1 MKYIGALLLVAVVFT
16 IMVGGTYNQQEVVDI
31 SIQLVPT
38 ADARPALVETSLGEF
53 AGIVA
58 VHLSPENDLLR
69 VRYDKARLNPA
80 DISHLIN
87 TLGYKSVVV
96 EEVRSSL

>member
-16 IMVGGTYNQQEVVDI
+16 IIVGGTYNQQEVVDI

-38 ADARPALVETSLGEF
+38 ADAQPALVETALSEF
-53 AGIVA
+53 GGIVA
-58 VHLSPENDLLR
+58 VHLSPENDLLQ
-69 VRYDKARLNPA
+69 VSYDKARLNPA

-87 TLGYKSVVV
+87 TLGYKSVAV